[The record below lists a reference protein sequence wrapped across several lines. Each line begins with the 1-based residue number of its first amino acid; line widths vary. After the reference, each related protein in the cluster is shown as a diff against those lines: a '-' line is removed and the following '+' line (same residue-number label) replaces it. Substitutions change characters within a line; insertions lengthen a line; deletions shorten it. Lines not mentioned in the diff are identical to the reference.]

1 MTGHPV
7 LVIHGGTGI
16 RAHDKR
22 LGPIRRNLRAICEQ
36 AYERLQTHTALE
48 TVAYAVKLLEDDPLF
63 NAGTGSV
70 LQEDG
75 RPRMSASI
83 MDGATMRFAG
93 VLNIEQVQ
101 NPVLV
106 ADALLEERDRVLAG
120 PGATRFARSRGFPV
134 WNSATAVRRKEWQ
147 QRWREEAK
155 QGTVGAVA
163 LDGHGQLA
171 AATSTGGKTY
181 ARVGRISDSGMPA
194 GNFANA
200 HVAVSCT
207 GIGEDI
213 IDEGLAIRLSQR
225 VEDGTPL
232 KKAFAT
238 TLQELKTRG
247 RRAGAVALDGHGQFV
262 WGTTL
267 PVLVATARTP
277 GRWAES
283 F

>member
-7 LVIHGGTGI
+7 LVIHGGTGLPS
-16 RAHDKR
+16 HDKR
-22 LGPIRRNLRAICEQ
+22 LGPIRRNLRTICEQ
-36 AYERLQTHTALE
+36 AYAYLETHTALE
-48 TVAYAVKLLEDDPLF
+48 AVAYAVKRLEDDPLF

-75 RPRMSASI
+75 RARMSASI
-83 MDGATMRFAG
+83 MDGTTMRFAG

-106 ADALLEERDRVLAG
+106 ADALLEERDRVLTG
-120 PGATRFARSRGFPV
+120 PGATRFARARGFPS
-134 WNSATAVRRKEWQ
+134 WNPVTALRRKEWQ
-147 QRWREEAK
+147 QRWREQAK

-163 LDGHGQLA
+163 LDANGRLA

-194 GNFANA
+194 GNFASA
-200 HVAVSCT
+200 HAAVSCT

-225 VEDGTPL
+225 VEDGIAL
-232 KKAFAT
+232 KKAFAA
-238 TLQELKTRG
+238 TLAELKART
-247 RRAGAVALDGHGQFV
+247 RRAGAIAVDAQGQFV

-267 PVLVATARTP
+267 PILVATARTP